1 MTQFII
7 RDYILFKHYY
17 FTGIPKEHTFGLED
31 VVKGPERQNLQE
43 TPRKRKFIRTIP
55 RRHNPQTATPPT
67 LSSKPFLTETYTLQP
82 ITSGKIPPRRKTL
95 NRNTKGRISYFQPS
109 KENKPDPYFSFA
121 LTDQMI
127 APTIESQFLENTTL
141 AILQSGQDNES
152 TAKVV
157 GDSDSVPS
165 AQILLPNIL
174 NFLPR
179 FPPIGSRPSRPN
191 RVKKPPRPKG
201 PPPSQ
206 QSETASKPPKSNSV
220 RPFIPVTTKP
230 GAFPPAGQQ
239 VSPASSTSS
248 QTPLFSPLPSR
259 PSFEQQRIPN
269 LQAQESQEP
278 SQEEALKIFNDGLDN
293 FITNPESFKEI
304 PRPVNNNQQTS
315 PLLSFPPG
323 LSIEE
328 KTKLLA
334 LRDPDQN
341 FILPAPSVNAGKE

>member
-1 MTQFII
+1 MAGSGKIS
-7 RDYILFKHYY
+7 DKYCS
-17 FTGIPKEHTFGLED
+17 FTGIPEEHTFGLED
-31 VVKGPERQNLQE
+31 AVMGPIGESLQIKE
-43 TPRKRKFIRTIP
+43 TPRKRKPNPTNP
-55 RRHNPQTATPPT
+55 LRHTSQPYTPPT
-67 LSSKPFLTETYTLQP
+67 FSSAPYVTETYTLRP
-82 ITSGKIPPRRKTL
+82 ITSGNIPPRRKVF
-95 NRNTKGRISYFQPS
+95 NRNTQGRIPYFQHS
-109 KENKPDPYFSFA
+109 KEIKPAPYYSFA

-141 AILQSGQDNES
+141 ATLQDNDN
-152 TAKVV
+152 TAKIL
-157 GDSDSVPS
+157 GDSTPS
-165 AQILLPNIL
+165 SQILLPNIL

-206 QSETASKPPKSNSV
+206 QSETEFKPPKPNSV

-230 GAFPPAGQQ
+230 GVFPPATLQTLP
-239 VSPASSTSS
+239 VSSTSS
-248 QTPLFSPLPSR
+248 QTSLFSPLPSQ
-259 PSFEQQRIPN
+259 PSFQQQRIPN
-269 LQAQESQEP
+269 LQAQESEEP
-278 SQEEALKIFNDGLDN
+278 SQEEALKIFNEGLDN

-304 PRPVNNNQQTS
+304 PRPVNSNQQTS

-341 FILPAPSVNAGKE
+341 FILPRNIGLQSF